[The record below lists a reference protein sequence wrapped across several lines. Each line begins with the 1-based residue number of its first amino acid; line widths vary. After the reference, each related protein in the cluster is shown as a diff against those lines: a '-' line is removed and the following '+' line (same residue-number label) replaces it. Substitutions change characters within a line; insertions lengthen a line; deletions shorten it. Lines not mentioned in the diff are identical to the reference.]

1 MGCVRKRGGSWSA
14 QVRVSGWRSFNR
26 TFQTK
31 SDALKWINNLELKLR
46 SSDVPD
52 TVNSQKTTFAK
63 LLEKYAS
70 EVSPSHKGAG
80 AEIYRLKSIA
90 RSWLGRIDVRYLN
103 KHQFNQYRDDRLKTV
118 SGGSVCAELAL
129 MKRVLETAKRRWGVG
144 IPYNLS
150 LIHI

>member
-1 MGCVRKRGGSWSA
+1 MGCVRRRGRSWSA

-26 TFQTK
+26 TFRTK
-31 SDALKWINNLELKLR
+31 SDALKWINALELKLR

-52 TVNSQKTTFAK
+52 IVNSQKTTFAK

-70 EVSPSHKGAG
+70 EVSPSHKGGG

-103 KHQFNQYRDDRLKTV
+103 KH
-118 SGGSVCAELAL
+118 
-129 MKRVLETAKRRWGVG
+129 
-144 IPYNLS
+144 
-150 LIHI
+150 

>member
-14 QVRVSGWRSFNR
+14 QVQVSGWRSFNR

-70 EVSPSHKGAG
+70 EVP
-80 AEIYRLKSIA
+80 
-90 RSWLGRIDVRYLN
+90 
-103 KHQFNQYRDDRLKTV
+103 
-118 SGGSVCAELAL
+118 
-129 MKRVLETAKRRWGVG
+129 
-144 IPYNLS
+144 
-150 LIHI
+150 

>member
-26 TFQTK
+26 TFRTK

-63 LLEKYAS
+63 LHEKYAS
-70 EVSPSHKGAG
+70 EVSPTHIGAG

-90 RSWLGRIDVRYLN
+90 RSWLGRIDVCN
-103 KHQFNQYRDDRLKTV
+103 
-118 SGGSVCAELAL
+118 
-129 MKRVLETAKRRWGVG
+129 
-144 IPYNLS
+144 
-150 LIHI
+150 

>member
-1 MGCVRKRGGSWSA
+1 MGCVRKRGKSWSA

-52 TVNSQKTTFAK
+52 AVNSQKTTFAK
-63 LLEKYAS
+63 LLKKYET

-80 AEIYRLKSIA
+80 AEIYRLKFIA
-90 RSWLGRIDVRYLN
+90 RSWLG
-103 KHQFNQYRDDRLKTV
+103 
-118 SGGSVCAELAL
+118 
-129 MKRVLETAKRRWGVG
+129 
-144 IPYNLS
+144 LS